1 MGTYSK
7 AEAAQ
12 VPNQWWDV
20 WDFFPNV
27 SEREIEN
34 PFDHNWAKRPE
45 EVKQN
50 YDEEGNLKESLQL
63 NMGGFPVPKY
73 TREGVL
79 YYTTRKDES
88 GNNIPGHLS
97 NETWRE
103 KLPYPFGKKR
113 DNLSDYAFA
122 SWFFNQAPSQLAP
135 VGALAKGIPQIRTQR
150 RTSPHGFYKE
160 GSVDVNQKNVEK
172 IFSLSRF
179 KNTRPKDLITQQGL
193 YPKGDNPSL
202 TAEQLGL
209 TGVPGFT
216 GEPYALEARPRI
228 NPSDARAI
236 KRFNNIFNNK
246 LQYPSLEEMNFALKS
261 KSKRKK
267 GDFYSRPDKTT
278 EKQWAVIGKRL
289 QETHGGTDIE
299 LKDFIERQ
307 KLAKAKIESE
317 IDIENRLYQMNYLS
331 MAQEMIDKDM
341 LEGVENMEDLYGNPI
356 AIQDVADFAY
366 AQAVRMSQDPSKAQT
381 MELGHVKAGRNIFDE
396 SKHLTTADYESNMR
410 SEMKRSIR
418 NWKHPKSKPLELI
431 KGKDAKGRT
440 TYEFTGG
447 HLVEAGNRARGSDQ
461 DLPDIMNLLMGT
473 MPNVETE
480 YMRFLGELGY
490 AVAPK
495 QAIPTPEHFV
505 AYMRNRWRKYQ
516 GWGKSKVLGKQ
527 QLERFPKVLRMY
539 INDYLNDLDS
549 GKFLNTKGRADA
561 TDDMIL
567 DNRAGKGE
575 ERTPWEE
582 KVILDKLN
590 DILGPDR

>member
-1 MGTYSK
+1 MDEEESFIEKGGIAGYLKRNYKDKTIGKEITPHVQSGLKILGDSYNDAMYQARRGLYGPHALVGSHAIDTIGKIIPDIPIDKGISHIAHNVLGIDKPLSDVTGQLGEIALTRK
-7 AEAAQ
+7 ALKSIPKNLVSTKVTPYTKGLNPVNKKKLINITEEA
-12 VPNQWWDV
+12 
-20 WDFFPNV
+20 FS
-27 SEREIEN
+27 SENSLFKGRN
-34 PFDHNWAKRPE
+34 P
-45 EVKQN
+45 KQN
-50 YDEEGNLKESLQL
+50 LIPSETSISVVKPGSL
-63 NMGGFPVPKY
+63 FS
-73 TREGVL
+73 
-79 YYTTRKDES
+79 KD
-88 GNNIPGHLS
+88 
-97 NETWRE
+97 
-103 KLPYPFGKKR
+103 Y
-113 DNLSDYAFA
+113 
-122 SWFFNQAPSQLAP
+122 
-135 VGALAKGIPQIRTQR
+135 KGILSKPQ
-150 RTSPHGFYKE
+150 
-160 GSVDVNQKNVEK
+160 
-172 IFSLSRF
+172 
-179 KNTRPKDLITQQGL
+179 
-193 YPKGDNPSL
+193 
-202 TAEQLGL
+202 
-209 TGVPGFT
+209 
-216 GEPYALEARPRI
+216 PYALESRPRI

-236 KRFNNIFNNK
+236 KRFNSIFNNK

-267 GDFYSRPDKTT
+267 GEFYSRPDKTT

-289 QETHGGTDIE
+289 QETYGGTDVE
-299 LKDFIERQ
+299 LNDFIERQ

-331 MAQEMIDKDM
+331 MALEMIDNDM
-341 LEGVENMEDLYGNPI
+341 LEGVENMEDLYGNPV

-366 AQAVRMSQDPSKAQT
+366 VQAVRMSQDPSKAQT
-381 MELGHVKAGRNIFDE
+381 MELGHIKAGRNIFDE

-418 NWKHPKSKPLELI
+418 NWKHPKSKPLEII

-516 GWGKSKVLGKQ
+516 GWGKSKLLGKQ

-567 DNRAGKGE
+567 DDRVGKGK

-582 KVILDKLN
+582 KVIVDKLN
-590 DILGPDR
+590 DILGPDTHRP

>member
-1 MGTYSK
+1 MDEEESFIEKGGIAGYLKRNYKDKTIGKEITPHVQSGLKILGDSYNDAMYQARRGLYGPHALVGSHAIDTIGKIIPDIPIDKGISHIAHNVLGIDKPLSDVTGQLGEIALTRK
-7 AEAAQ
+7 ALKSIPKNLVSTKVTPYTKGLNPVNKKKLINITEEA
-12 VPNQWWDV
+12 
-20 WDFFPNV
+20 FS
-27 SEREIEN
+27 SENSLFKGMN
-34 PFDHNWAKRPE
+34 P
-45 EVKQN
+45 KQN
-50 YDEEGNLKESLQL
+50 LIPSETSISVVKPGSL
-63 NMGGFPVPKY
+63 FS
-73 TREGVL
+73 
-79 YYTTRKDES
+79 KD
-88 GNNIPGHLS
+88 
-97 NETWRE
+97 
-103 KLPYPFGKKR
+103 Y
-113 DNLSDYAFA
+113 
-122 SWFFNQAPSQLAP
+122 
-135 VGALAKGIPQIRTQR
+135 KGILSKPQ
-150 RTSPHGFYKE
+150 
-160 GSVDVNQKNVEK
+160 
-172 IFSLSRF
+172 
-179 KNTRPKDLITQQGL
+179 
-193 YPKGDNPSL
+193 
-202 TAEQLGL
+202 
-209 TGVPGFT
+209 
-216 GEPYALEARPRI
+216 PYALESRPRI

-236 KRFNNIFNNK
+236 KRFNSIFNNK

-267 GDFYSRPDKTT
+267 GEFYSRPDKTT

-289 QETHGGTDIE
+289 QETYGGTDVE
-299 LKDFIERQ
+299 LNDFIERQ

-331 MAQEMIDKDM
+331 MALEMIDNDM
-341 LEGVENMEDLYGNPI
+341 LEGVENMEDLYGNPV

-366 AQAVRMSQDPSKAQT
+366 VQAVRMSQDPSKAQT
-381 MELGHVKAGRNIFDE
+381 MELGHIKAGRNIFDE

-418 NWKHPKSKPLELI
+418 NWKHPKSKPLEII

-516 GWGKSKVLGKQ
+516 GWGKSKLLGKQ

-567 DNRAGKGE
+567 DDRVGKGK

-582 KVILDKLN
+582 KVIVDKLN
-590 DILGPDR
+590 DILGPDTHRP

>member
-1 MGTYSK
+1 M
-7 AEAAQ
+7 
-12 VPNQWWDV
+12 
-20 WDFFPNV
+20 
-27 SEREIEN
+27 
-34 PFDHNWAKRPE
+34 PE
-45 EVKQN
+45 EYEQ
-50 YDEEGNLKESLQL
+50 YDEEFRRKNPSLFRNYRDEPVTAETIKEEHERPFQNLAQGLATASKLGLAYQAARLSE
-63 NMGGFPVPKY
+63 Y
-73 TREGVL
+73 TRL
-79 YYTTRKDES
+79 RYQQF
-88 GNNIPGHLS
+88 
-97 NETWRE
+97 
-103 KLPYPFGKKR
+103 PFRGG
-113 DNLSDYAFA
+113 D
-122 SWFFNQAPSQLAP
+122 APLVDVKA
-135 VGALAKGIPQIRTQR
+135 
-150 RTSPHGFYKE
+150 TSPDYE
-160 GSVDVNQKNVEK
+160 GILNP
-172 IFSLSRF
+172 ILGASRF
-179 KNTRPKDLITQQGL
+179 KEIPQGIGRNDPTV
-193 YPKGDNPSL
+193 YIPPEEL
-202 TAEQLGL
+202 TDFQR
-209 TGVPGFT
+209 TGV
-216 GEPYALEARPRI
+216 LESRPRI
-228 NPSDARAI
+228 NPSDARAL
-236 KRFNNIFNNK
+236 KRFNSIFNNK

-267 GDFYSRPDKTT
+267 GEFYFRPDKTT

-289 QETHGGTDIE
+289 QETYGGTDVE
-299 LKDFIERQ
+299 LNDFIERQ

-331 MAQEMIDKDM
+331 MALEMIDNDM
-341 LEGVENMEDLYGNPI
+341 LEGVENMEDLYGNPV

-366 AQAVRMSQDPSKAQT
+366 VQAVRMSQDPSKAQT
-381 MELGHVKAGRNIFDE
+381 MELGHIKAGRNIFDE

-418 NWKHPKSKPLELI
+418 NWKHPKSKPLEII

-516 GWGKSKVLGKQ
+516 GWGKSKLLGKQ

-539 INDYLNDLDS
+539 INDYLNDLAE

-567 DNRAGKGE
+567 DDRVGKGK

-582 KVILDKLN
+582 KVIVDKLN
-590 DILGPDR
+590 DILGPDTHRP

>member
-1 MGTYSK
+1 MDEEESFIEKGGIAGYLKRNYKDKTIGKEITPHVQSGLKILGDSYNDAMYQARRGLYGPHALVGSHAIDTIGK
-7 AEAAQ
+7 IIPDIPIDKGFSHIAHNVLGIDKPLADVGGVGGEMFLTRKSLKSIPKNLVSTKVTPYTKGLNPVNKKKLINITEEA
-12 VPNQWWDV
+12 
-20 WDFFPNV
+20 FS
-27 SEREIEN
+27 SENSLFKGRN
-34 PFDHNWAKRPE
+34 P
-45 EVKQN
+45 KQN
-50 YDEEGNLKESLQL
+50 LIPSETSISVVKPGSL
-63 NMGGFPVPKY
+63 FS
-73 TREGVL
+73 
-79 YYTTRKDES
+79 KD
-88 GNNIPGHLS
+88 
-97 NETWRE
+97 
-103 KLPYPFGKKR
+103 Y
-113 DNLSDYAFA
+113 
-122 SWFFNQAPSQLAP
+122 
-135 VGALAKGIPQIRTQR
+135 KGILSKPQ
-150 RTSPHGFYKE
+150 
-160 GSVDVNQKNVEK
+160 
-172 IFSLSRF
+172 
-179 KNTRPKDLITQQGL
+179 
-193 YPKGDNPSL
+193 
-202 TAEQLGL
+202 
-209 TGVPGFT
+209 
-216 GEPYALEARPRI
+216 PYALESRPRI

-236 KRFNNIFNNK
+236 KRFNSIFNNK

-267 GDFYSRPDKTT
+267 GEFYSRPDKTT

-289 QETHGGTDIE
+289 QETYGGTDVE
-299 LKDFIERQ
+299 LNDFIERQ

-331 MAQEMIDKDM
+331 MALEMIDNDM
-341 LEGVENMEDLYGNPI
+341 LEGVENMEDLYGNPV

-366 AQAVRMSQDPSKAQT
+366 VQAVRMSQDPSKAQT
-381 MELGHVKAGRNIFDE
+381 MELGHIKAGRNIFDE

-418 NWKHPKSKPLELI
+418 NWKHPKSKPLEII

-516 GWGKSKVLGKQ
+516 GWGKSKLLGKQ

-567 DNRAGKGE
+567 DDRVGKGK

-582 KVILDKLN
+582 KVIVDKLN
-590 DILGPDR
+590 DILGPDTHRP